1 MDTNPSHAEHPNFPE
16 RMFAIGEEPVG
27 IRVTPYHKP
36 SVISKIFNALEEDE
50 IRFIRDSSF
59 GKLIEI
65 AEKPSFSGRFGRFLF
80 SRQLKVLKKREVW
93 FLFAGKPIR
102 LSIREFALVT
112 GLNYRNYPP
121 HCKKRSKKF
130 LTEKPYWLDLFGTMT
145 EVPASHVVTML
156 KKKTVTDLVIRIKY
170 ALLALLAAVI
180 LPMSHNPRISHAFT
194 EKIKDLDQFLA
205 YPWGRAS
212 FDMLIGSIKERNEVT
227 LSQNTIAFKGFVL
240 AVQLVLIEVVPSLMG
255 VVRDGGSSGSEADSA
270 DDEEICVDDDEGMN
284 SINTSH
290 VPDIDSACKAH
301 VISII
306 SPGVE
311 IPNLES
317 EISVS
322 DDEVDEKVDNLVSAV
337 EACFPFANSHFKGGV
352 TVADVNRMRQEGKKD
367 NLNRKTSRPNQN
379 QTPPGGFDAEH
390 VAKIVKNSVSEDL
403 SKMAQ
408 HIKDIAV
415 SMGNSQNL
423 FQKNMQDMFQNFQKE
438 IEEKISTLSRRP
450 IIGEAV
456 HTDHVNTSTANIHA
470 GGGTSFDAAGIIEN
484 AMRFANHQSTQAGN
498 PSSED
503 IGCAGGVHVDGKIGD
518 PITEEEENEGE
529 ASPEESVRNA
539 DIPAELC
546 EDQEDHICED
556 VRTGDEAQGGSAVA
570 REAPA
575 QSVLTHPPNPT
586 VTEADELNRSLV
598 SPSVVIPA
606 NVNKVATGT
615 GLSFPDP
622 SFSIGLT
629 QLNEPDVDDADP
641 AVDPGMEEEP
651 LQDIDNHCDK
661 RILTRSWESYV
672 NGICITGIDYAAKLA
687 MLSEKLA
694 SPFVI
699 DVGSLSLESNKLLA
713 IVERTSHLPAKVLDV
728 LISHT
733 RSVFHAN
740 PEHLQDKN
748 SVFLDAKFVSQLA
761 KSFAKFSKSQKKDNV
776 RFPAAL
782 CSLVARECP
791 ISEATRFYFPF
802 NFDKQHWVGVYV
814 DCSLSQV
821 ILLDCNTGIKTD
833 ASIAKD
839 LRPITQMFPYILR
852 QAGKQLSAKEMK
864 PLTVDRS
871 RGVPQNNNMVESGI
885 TSILLIQAH
894 AVGGIDVCQCITPEV
909 VATEAERAAVMI
921 YEENVEVL

>member
-1 MDTNPSHAEHPNFPE
+1 MDG
-16 RMFAIGEEPVG
+16 RRVVEEV
-27 IRVTPYHKP
+27 
-36 SVISKIFNALEEDE
+36 EDL
-50 IRFIRDSSF
+50 
-59 GKLIEI
+59 KLMVSDMKEEI
-65 AEKPSFSGRFGRFLF
+65 AELRSDVGGL
-80 SRQLKVLKKREVW
+80 
-93 FLFAGKPIR
+93 GKQV
-102 LSIREFALVT
+102 E
-112 GLNYRNYPP
+112 
-121 HCKKRSKKF
+121 
-130 LTEKPYWLDLFGTMT
+130 
-145 EVPASHVVTML
+145 
-156 KKKTVTDLVIRIKY
+156 
-170 ALLALLAAVI
+170 
-180 LPMSHNPRISHAFT
+180 
-194 EKIKDLDQFLA
+194 
-205 YPWGRAS
+205 
-212 FDMLIGSIKERNEVT
+212 
-227 LSQNTIAFKGFVL
+227 QNK
-240 AVQLVLIEVVPSLMG
+240 
-255 VVRDGGSSGSEADSA
+255 
-270 DDEEICVDDDEGMN
+270 
-284 SINTSH
+284 
-290 VPDIDSACKAH
+290 
-301 VISII
+301 
-306 SPGVE
+306 
-311 IPNLES
+311 
-317 EISVS
+317 
-322 DDEVDEKVDNLVSAV
+322 
-337 EACFPFANSHFKGGV
+337 
-352 TVADVNRMRQEGKKD
+352 
-367 NLNRKTSRPNQN
+367 
-379 QTPPGGFDAEH
+379 
-390 VAKIVKNSVSEDL
+390 
-403 SKMAQ
+403 
-408 HIKDIAV
+408 
-415 SMGNSQNL
+415 
-423 FQKNMQDMFQNFQKE
+423 
-438 IEEKISTLSRRP
+438 
-450 IIGEAV
+450 
-456 HTDHVNTSTANIHA
+456 
-470 GGGTSFDAAGIIEN
+470 
-484 AMRFANHQSTQAGN
+484 
-498 PSSED
+498 
-503 IGCAGGVHVDGKIGD
+503 
-518 PITEEEENEGE
+518 
-529 ASPEESVRNA
+529 
-539 DIPAELC
+539 
-546 EDQEDHICED
+546 
-556 VRTGDEAQGGSAVA
+556 
-570 REAPA
+570 A
-575 QSVLTHPPNPT
+575 QSVLTHPPNPS

-651 LQDIDNHCDK
+651 LQDIDNHAPIGNRKIKRPRVLPRNLVGDYQCDK
-661 RILTRSWESYV
+661 RILTRAWESYV

-699 DVGSLSLESNKLLA
+699 DVGSLSLESNELLA

-791 ISEATRFYFPF
+791 ISEATRSF
-802 NFDKQHWVGVYV
+802 NFDKQHWVGVCV

-839 LRPITQMFPYILR
+839 PRPITQMFPYILR